1 MYGSTQT
8 PAIPK
13 VRQLNIIHPIKLR
26 ANNTTFQNEYF
37 TKLKLIL
44 IASEDEQPLS
54 KIAVIANVAY
64 KDIIPPIKKEHIN
77 KIINSKG
84 EIHIKKL
91 LKIKNKLVIAKVIAH
106 IKIEYIAHF
115 KYCSKETLASLKVI
129 SSFPLLFAIFI

>member
-64 KDIIPPIKKEHIN
+64 KYIITPIKKN
-77 KIINSKG
+77 K
-84 EIHIKKL
+84 
-91 LKIKNKLVIAKVIAH
+91 
-106 IKIEYIAHF
+106 
-115 KYCSKETLASLKVI
+115 
-129 SSFPLLFAIFI
+129 